1 MEKPAAS
8 GTTVGRAETHWDR
21 DRGAAAWWF
30 DVPAATSSH
39 CRTTASRGR
48 PTDFEKEPRAAKPK
62 RQAALSPRPA
72 AVSPEGQDLVNRDLR
87 LAHDAVVAGRV
98 DGAPARRATPDP
110 IALASAAGT
119 HDEYQGVGRGKG
131 DAGIGDQVTG
141 RVALHRLEED
151 AAVSDHHGC
160 AIGYDSHRRDWSQR
174 HDLNCVRVGQAA
186 ARSGDRRDAGL
197 PSL

>member
-1 MEKPAAS
+1 M
-8 GTTVGRAETHWDR
+8 RAER
-21 DRGAAAWWF
+21 VERRSGRGQAAVA
-30 DVPAATSSH
+30 VSSGERAAISLR
-39 CRTTASRGR
+39 CRTTASLDR

-131 DAGIGDQVTG
+131 DAGIGDQFTG
-141 RVALHRLEED
+141 RVALHRL
-151 AAVSDHHGC
+151 
-160 AIGYDSHRRDWSQR
+160 
-174 HDLNCVRVGQAA
+174 
-186 ARSGDRRDAGL
+186 
-197 PSL
+197 